1 MKNLHRE
8 RTRSLNRSRLRG
20 GFSPPFVDLEEKQ
33 QQTAFAND
41 LEALVERYQSEFDM
55 TFASMAGVLF
65 CFATR
70 TVLDSY
76 MNRVAT
82 TVLEGWELVDDDEE
96 EYEDEYDE
104 EEYED
109 DDDDEGEEWKSSGG
123 GK

>member
-1 MKNLHRE
+1 L
-8 RTRSLNRSRLRG
+8 
-20 GFSPPFVDLEEKQ
+20 DEKQ

-41 LEALVERYQSEFDM
+41 IEALVERYQSEFDM

-76 MNRVAT
+76 MSRVAE
-82 TVLEGWELVDDDEE
+82 TVLEEYELVE
-96 EYEDEYDE
+96 EDEDDGYELED
-104 EEYED
+104 ED
-109 DDDDEGEEWKSSGG
+109 DDDDEGEEWKSSNS

>member
-1 MKNLHRE
+1 MI
-8 RTRSLNRSRLRG
+8 SGLRG
-20 GFSPPFVDLEEKQ
+20 AFGPPLLSILDEKQ

-76 MNRVAT
+76 MSRVAE
-82 TVLEGWELVDDDEE
+82 TVLEEYELIDDED
-96 EYEDEYDE
+96 YEDYELEDE
-104 EEYED
+104 DE
-109 DDDDEGEEWKSSGG
+109 DDDEGEEWKSSGS

>member
-1 MKNLHRE
+1 M
-8 RTRSLNRSRLRG
+8 
-20 GFSPPFVDLEEKQ
+20 DEKQ

-41 LEALVERYQSEFDM
+41 IEALVERYQSEFDM

-76 MNRVAT
+76 MSRVAE
-82 TVLEGWELVDDDEE
+82 TVLEEYELVEEDEDDEHE
-96 EYEDEYDE
+96 LED
-104 EEYED
+104 ED
-109 DDDDEGEEWKSSGG
+109 DDDDEGEEWKSSNS

>member
-1 MKNLHRE
+1 M
-8 RTRSLNRSRLRG
+8 
-20 GFSPPFVDLEEKQ
+20 DEKQ

-41 LEALVERYQSEFDM
+41 IEALVERYQSEFDM

-76 MNRVAT
+76 MSRVAEP
-82 TVLEGWELVDDDEE
+82 VLE
-96 EYEDEYDE
+96 EYELVEEDEDDE
-104 EEYED
+104 HELEDED
-109 DDDDEGEEWKSSGG
+109 DDDDEGEEWKSSNS

>member
-1 MKNLHRE
+1 M
-8 RTRSLNRSRLRG
+8 
-20 GFSPPFVDLEEKQ
+20 DEKQ

-41 LEALVERYQSEFDM
+41 IEALVERYQSEFDM

-76 MNRVAT
+76 MSRVAE
-82 TVLEGWELVDDDEE
+82 TVLEEYELVEEDDDDEHE
-96 EYEDEYDE
+96 LED
-104 EEYED
+104 ED
-109 DDDDEGEEWKSSGG
+109 DDDDEGEEWKSSNS

>member
-1 MKNLHRE
+1 M
-8 RTRSLNRSRLRG
+8 
-20 GFSPPFVDLEEKQ
+20 DEKQ

-41 LEALVERYQSEFDM
+41 IEALVERYQSEFDM

-76 MNRVAT
+76 MSRVAE
-82 TVLEGWELVDDDEE
+82 TVLEEYELVE
-96 EYEDEYDE
+96 EDEDDGYELED
-104 EEYED
+104 ED
-109 DDDDEGEEWKSSGG
+109 DDDDEGEEWKSSNS

>member
-1 MKNLHRE
+1 M
-8 RTRSLNRSRLRG
+8 
-20 GFSPPFVDLEEKQ
+20 DEKQ

-41 LEALVERYQSEFDM
+41 IEALVERYQSEFDM

-76 MNRVAT
+76 MSRVAE
-82 TVLEGWELVDDDEE
+82 TVLEEYELVDEDEDEE
-96 EYEDEYDE
+96 HELED
-104 EEYED
+104 D
-109 DDDDEGEEWKSSGG
+109 DDDDEGEEWKSSNS

>member
-1 MKNLHRE
+1 MN
-8 RTRSLNRSRLRG
+8 SDLRG
-20 GFSPPFVDLEEKQ
+20 GKLLPLVDLEEKQ

-76 MNRVAT
+76 MSRVAT
-82 TVLEGWELVDDDEE
+82 TVLEDWELVDDDE
-96 EYEDEYDE
+96 YEDD
-104 EEYED
+104 EYED
-109 DDDDEGEEWKSSGG
+109 DDDDEGEEWKSSDS

>member
-1 MKNLHRE
+1 MLP
-8 RTRSLNRSRLRG
+8 L
-20 GFSPPFVDLEEKQ
+20 VDLEEKQ
-33 QQTAFAND
+33 QQTAFSND

-76 MNRVAT
+76 MSRVAE
-82 TVLEGWELVDDDEE
+82 TVLEEYELVDEDEDEE
-96 EYEDEYDE
+96 HELED
-104 EEYED
+104 D
-109 DDDDEGEEWKSSGG
+109 DDDDEGEEWKSSNS

>member
-1 MKNLHRE
+1 M
-8 RTRSLNRSRLRG
+8 
-20 GFSPPFVDLEEKQ
+20 DEKQ

-41 LEALVERYQSEFDM
+41 IEAIVERYQSEFDM

-76 MNRVAT
+76 MSRVAE
-82 TVLEGWELVDDDEE
+82 TVLEEYELVEEDEDDEHE
-96 EYEDEYDE
+96 LED
-104 EEYED
+104 ED
-109 DDDDEGEEWKSSGG
+109 DDDDEGEEWKSSNS